1 MVKTFCTRLLL
12 LLAVPLIVVIVGF
25 SWLRTT
31 GLSAREAPGKLETR
45 LAITLQRFAIPRGAR
60 DLVNPMQEA
69 TPELLA
75 EARRHF
81 ADHCANCHGNDG
93 SGATEMGQKLYPR
106 VPDMRLAQTQNL
118 SDGEIYYIIENGVRF
133 TGMPAWGTGGTSD
146 HDTWHLVLFIRHL
159 PKLTNEDMQ
168 DMKEH
173 NPRSPAEIK
182 EEEMENE
189 FLSAPS
195 DTHGR
200 PNPHL
205 H

>member
-1 MVKTFCTRLLL
+1 VKTFCIRLLL
-12 LLAVPLIVVIVGF
+12 LLAIPAVVVIAGF
-25 SWLRTT
+25 LWLCST
-31 GLSAREAPGKLETR
+31 GLNARDTPGAMENR
-45 LAITLQRFAIPRGAR
+45 LAVTLQRWAIPRGAR
-60 DLVNPMQEA
+60 ELNNPMQA
-69 TPELLA
+69 TPELLV

-81 ADHCANCHGNDG
+81 ADHCASCHGNDG

-106 VPDMRLAQTQNL
+106 VPDMRSAQTQNL

-159 PKLTNEDMQ
+159 PKLTDEDLQ
-168 DMKEH
+168 DMKER
-173 NPRSPAEIK
+173 NTRSPEDMK

-189 FLSAPS
+189 FLSEPS
-195 DTHGR
+195 AAHGR
-200 PNPHL
+200 SNAHS